1 MIGIS
6 PNDLVAIQ
14 LVQLLA
20 FSVCQLLFVRS
31 ELRRNILYWIS
42 ANLLAAASFLI
53 VHLRDPQVTTYTFL
67 VPNSINALAGVLR
80 ALAVMRPFKL
90 GRTKRI
96 DVLMVYGAVGTFT
109 LVAVPGLENF
119 RLLFI
124 VTSICLLALAGIV
137 GVVRNRRWA
146 GTAGQ
151 KWMVACLSLALIGF
165 AWRAS
170 QAYPMGAAHTL
181 LDNSEQSYFGLLI
194 VLATAFFMQIS
205 FMLLVSARLQRT
217 TIFAE
222 KRTAR
227 AHAQAILLLA
237 QQAETERIAAERLN
251 MLNILTHEV
260 RQPLNN
266 AQAALQSVIAE
277 IVPASIKRDKLEGA
291 ALRTQ
296 AVLDDITLALS
307 NAIVGATVVQ
317 RTRHADFRQCEV
329 LAIAE
334 LARTD
339 CPTEESERIAFV
351 TSEQAVYLE
360 VDPILLRLA
369 LRNLLHN
376 AIKFSPPGSTVH
388 LEVALDSE
396 RFGATFKVRNQLAT
410 PRMVTIDAF
419 DPDSAHLGPPPDG
432 KHLGL
437 FIVHE
442 IARLHHGTARVIQDN
457 VDEITIELFV
467 PE

>member
-20 FSVCQLLFVRS
+20 FSICQLLFIRS
-31 ELRRNILYWIS
+31 ELRRNILFWIM

-53 VHLRDPQVTTYTFL
+53 VHLRGPQLTAVTFL
-67 VPNSINALAGVLR
+67 IPNAINVLAGVLR
-80 ALAVMRPFKL
+80 TLAVMRPFQL
-90 GRTKRI
+90 GKTRRT
-96 DVLMVYGAVGTFT
+96 DVILLYCAIGSFS
-109 LVAVPGLENF
+109 LVLIPGIENY
-119 RLLFI
+119 RLLLI
-124 VTSICLLALAGIV
+124 LISICLLAASGIV
-137 GVVRNRRWA
+137 GTLRNRRWA

-151 KWMVACLSLALIGF
+151 KWIVVFLTFALAGF
-165 AWRAS
+165 MWRAT
-170 QAYPMGAAHTL
+170 QAYPLGPAQTMIN
-181 LDNSEQSYFGLLI
+181 NSEQSYFGLLI
-194 VLATAFFMQIS
+194 VLATAFFLQIG
-205 FMLLVSARLQRT
+205 FMLLVLARLQRT

-227 AHAQAILLLA
+227 AHAQAVLLQA

-339 CPTEESERIAFV
+339 CPSEEANRIAFV
-351 TSEQAVYLE
+351 TTEQAVYLE

-396 RFGATFKVRNQLAT
+396 RFGATFKVRNKLAE

-419 DPDSAHLGPPPDG
+419 NPDAASLGPPADG

-442 IARLHHGTARVIQDN
+442 IARLHHGTARVIQDSP
-457 VDEITIELFV
+457 DEITIELFA